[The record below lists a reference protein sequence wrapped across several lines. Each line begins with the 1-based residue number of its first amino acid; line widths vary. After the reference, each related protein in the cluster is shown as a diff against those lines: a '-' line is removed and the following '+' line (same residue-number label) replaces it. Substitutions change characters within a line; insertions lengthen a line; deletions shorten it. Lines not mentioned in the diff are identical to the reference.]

1 MYFTHILQSSDTWNP
16 CLDPKLAHILTV
28 VFLTFSLHLI
38 DRQVNFPK
46 SHFCGIFPPLFVN
59 ELTFTNIF
67 VQAEYLS
74 RLDYQWKR
82 QLTKEQ
88 DEAFHTR
95 NANKLL
101 LRNILPEHVG
111 TLFSTIIIQLFN
123 NYIQLFIYFSR
134 IYQLTCDENNV

>member
-1 MYFTHILQSSDTWNP
+1 MFQSGDRWNP
-16 CLDPKLAHILTV
+16 QLDSKIAHILSV

-38 DRQVNFPK
+38 DRQVCF
-46 SHFCGIFPPLFVN
+46 SRSFLADFVVLYSLV
-59 ELTFTNIF
+59 LTVTN
-67 VQAEYLS
+67 VHLQAGYLS

-111 TLFSTIIIQLFN
+111 MRLSML
-123 NYIQLFIYFSR
+123 S
-134 IYQLTCDENNV
+134 